1 MRESE
6 SLRVSRS
13 EEKKE
18 EREVFVE
25 RKKERRVV
33 RNVKR

>member
-1 MRESE
+1 MRE
-6 SLRVSRS
+6 LGS

-25 RKKERRVV
+25 RKKER
-33 RNVKR
+33 NKSYEECE